1 MIPKDLI
8 TIKYFL
14 GKPWLKLFYQFVTTS
29 VDYFENDEEDFLF
42 HNTRTK
48 FSIFKYIDTKFK
60 YEGFYEFLLEYPSV
74 DGYNHWRQGVFP
86 LDDDEASGNT
96 DINYNQNGYS
106 CSWTGKDWNGLRRS
120 SMTANAFLDGSDS
133 SRHYYE
139 IGVKGMYHEELTF
152 PGPGKSEDD
161 YYLVS
166 QVLLWIL
173 IPPHLYSKMFLKSIK
188 TRSYNLDI
196 ILKYSLFICIN

>member
-1 MIPKDLI
+1 
-8 TIKYFL
+8 
-14 GKPWLKLFYQFVTTS
+14 
-29 VDYFENDEEDFLF
+29 
-42 HNTRTK
+42 
-48 FSIFKYIDTKFK
+48 
-60 YEGFYEFLLEYPSV
+60 
-74 DGYNHWRQGVFP
+74 
-86 LDDDEASGNT
+86 
-96 DINYNQNGYS
+96 
-106 CSWTGKDWNGLRRS
+106 
-120 SMTANAFLDGSDS
+120 MTANAFLDGSDS